1 MLSVNFLTQNL
12 MLLLGE
18 FFILTCANG
27 CRLAAINKD
36 FHILAALIIGEI
48 IAILMFAV
56 VVHDLFTVGTFGNEG
71 RLCAI
76 LAMLYV
82 IYYSYKTIH
91 QVNKTHDKVV
101 KKLSLKDIIF

>member
-1 MLSVNFLTQNL
+1 MLSVNFLAQNL

-48 IAILMFAV
+48 IAILIFAV
-56 VVHDLFTVGTFGNEG
+56 GVHDLFIVGTFGNEG

-82 IYYSYKTIH
+82 AYYSYKTIR
-91 QVNKTHDKVV
+91 QVNKTHNRVG
-101 KKLSLKDIIF
+101 KKLFVKDIIL